1 MEDNIRNLYKQGLY
15 KEIVDISR
23 DSERVEFFNE
33 WDYFYLLQSFYHLKE
48 YDECL
53 SLYKRLKKMNLDTAK
68 YDSIMSWALF
78 RSRIL
83 KYDMDKGSMQEF
95 LRLVDYGITH
105 CGDGVYSAKNCLAN
119 AAVNAIYIGKAKNT
133 INYELAY
140 KYLRVINPRELSNE
154 EYVTNIKGKELK
166 VSSAR
171 EKWYVRMTK
180 TLEKLGRY
188 RECLELV
195 DEAFSTVSTFHTDN
209 DKWLLYRKSK
219 CLYKLNR
226 LDEAEDLLREI
237 LKSHKKWIVYELMFM
252 INRDKGNH
260 DEALHNIAL
269 AALSD
274 KGHDLRVTFYENAAD
289 YMYKS
294 GMNHEADL
302 HAYLSVLIRRE
313 NGWKGNMYSGK
324 DFGETIMQ
332 MNMDETVKELTG
344 FWESIKY
351 KDISFVRGYISNIL
365 PNQKS
370 GFIKSYDGG
379 IQYYFQTRNFI
390 NPVKQVRTDQIVEFI
405 PGEQYDKKKERMSPV
420 ATEIRIVR

>member
-252 INRDKGNH
+252 INRDKGNP

-351 KDISFVRGYISNIL
+351 KDISFVR
-365 PNQKS
+365 
-370 GFIKSYDGG
+370 
-379 IQYYFQTRNFI
+379 
-390 NPVKQVRTDQIVEFI
+390 
-405 PGEQYDKKKERMSPV
+405 
-420 ATEIRIVR
+420 